1 MQKRLFTLAIALLLI
16 LLSSLLIMSPSSLA
30 STHSTHKVAL
40 TNTPTPDVN
49 AILNQAAD
57 ASAHADREA
66 NEIQAV
72 INVINIIVVF
82 FTAALAVVGVAG
94 GFIGIRGFRDIQ
106 EKGNT
111 SLKKVR
117 EIEDEIEKKKQDIE
131 TLQSRLAQESE
142 NTNRAISYLVLGN
155 QLWEQRKG
163 DQAIDLYTK
172 ARKLR
177 QHDPQINYA
186 LGRAYT
192 GVGRYEQAIE
202 YLTLAVNEDTEF
214 AQAHW
219 QLGIA
224 TRLQADKTYGKT
236 GDEEQ
241 RDEDYRKAII
251 ELKRAITL
259 LPNYEDALGALGG
272 TYRRLKK
279 YQSSLK
285 YYKEALKANPQSSY
299 ARGNVALL
307 AWHEG
312 DLTSAREAFSKTE
325 EIATERINA
334 HISEDPYWDFY
345 DRGLA
350 KLVLGQ
356 KAAALEDYRTASG
369 LTRTTSD
376 FESVLDGMKFLQ
388 EVEPQR
394 SIDGLDQAFKIVSQ
408 AREELE
414 MPPTAST

>member
-1 MQKRLFTLAIALLLI
+1 
-16 LLSSLLIMSPSSLA
+16 
-30 STHSTHKVAL
+30 
-40 TNTPTPDVN
+40 
-49 AILNQAAD
+49 
-57 ASAHADREA
+57 
-66 NEIQAV
+66 
-72 INVINIIVVF
+72 
-82 FTAALAVVGVAG
+82 
-94 GFIGIRGFRDIQ
+94 
-106 EKGNT
+106 
-111 SLKKVR
+111 
-117 EIEDEIEKKKQDIE
+117 
-131 TLQSRLAQESE
+131 
-142 NTNRAISYLVLGN
+142 VLGN

-192 GVGRYEQAIE
+192 GVGRYDQAIE

-224 TRLQADKTYGKT
+224 TRLQADKTYGKM

>member
-1 MQKRLFTLAIALLLI
+1 
-16 LLSSLLIMSPSSLA
+16 
-30 STHSTHKVAL
+30 
-40 TNTPTPDVN
+40 
-49 AILNQAAD
+49 
-57 ASAHADREA
+57 
-66 NEIQAV
+66 
-72 INVINIIVVF
+72 
-82 FTAALAVVGVAG
+82 
-94 GFIGIRGFRDIQ
+94 
-106 EKGNT
+106 
-111 SLKKVR
+111 
-117 EIEDEIEKKKQDIE
+117 
-131 TLQSRLAQESE
+131 
-142 NTNRAISYLVLGN
+142 AISYLVLGN

-224 TRLQADKTYGKT
+224 TRLQADKTYGKM

-408 AREELE
+408 AKEELE